1 MNNTLID
8 NSENLKMADTLK
20 KCISNDN
27 CKVIKIAT
35 GYWDIPGIMLVE
47 EELRQFLEKDGSEL
61 QLLIGTDPIVRAY
74 QQESVK
80 KGRFPEDYIKTD
92 INDLKLKEEYMGSVA
107 LLQKY
112 CHAEESESKIKIR
125 VYRTNEEGDA
135 QFLHAKCYIFLGD
148 DEATK
153 GIIGSSNFTGKGLTG
168 NLELNYLEN
177 NSMIV
182 TAVPNKFSKAKGHSC
197 WFDELWNISKP
208 WNRLF
213 LEEVLNPS
221 PIGIAVK
228 KQKEEKERT
237 LSPYETYIKYLQT
250 QFGDITD
257 ASLDA
262 ILKSYLP
269 KKIQS
274 LQYQLDAAKQCL
286 SVMKKHNGF
295 ILGDV
300 VGLGKT
306 VVGLLVIKQFIAEAA
321 SLDHSQHV
329 LIITPPAIR
338 KSWEDTIAEFDKDKD
353 EGNKIEG
360 FIDFVTTGSVA
371 SFGEEADENEDGD
384 EFENDFNHHDYGLI
398 IVDESHNFRNSAP
411 QKYKALDKLI
421 DDITTTMLVQPYVGL
436 LSATPMNNRP
446 ADLKNQIYLFQRQP
460 NHSDITGVPDG
471 KLDAFFGEMCKIYD
485 ANIKISNTD
494 EGKAALAEM
503 SDRIRRQVL
512 DHILVRRTRTDIK
525 KHYEN
530 DSEQLHFPEVCGPH
544 KLSYE
549 MDEELAQL
557 FQDTIHAI
565 APEEDDDTTIGFYR
579 YCAIGMF
586 KNEEH
591 KKLYEKRNLTV
602 ESTMKRLQK
611 IMRILL
617 VKRLESSK
625 TAFKAS
631 LNNLRH
637 YTQNM
642 LDMLDKDQVFVCPDI
657 DVNGEFAKA
666 NYNFAK
672 ATAAIEEKRIK
683 KGGNNLCFSASDFN
697 DDYKTKLENDR
708 KIIDSLY
715 ERWSANEDD
724 PKMDAFVES
733 LDSVLFNPQTNT
745 SGKLVIFTE
754 SVDTQNAIAKKAG
767 KKHKV
772 LQVSAANRN
781 ELQDTIKANFD
792 ANASE
797 QRDDYDIIVT
807 TEVLAEGVNLHRA
820 NVILNYDTPWNA
832 TRLMQRIGRVNR
844 IGSDAKEVR
853 VYNFF
858 PTNESNGVIHLIE
871 NAFAKIQSFHHML
884 GEDSKVFSER
894 EEIPELEFHKYV
906 DGEESELGKYIK
918 ELREYQKSNPE
929 RYAFIAA
936 LPCENLGGTITTANP
951 PRVASVLIYQKRKG
965 FTPVEVDE
973 DDRTHIISHLE
984 MMQMMKCE
992 PSATYAAPSM
1002 FTKHIQQL
1010 ATDCY
1015 LTDSSRSLTSDNADK
1030 MITKALDIINKLKDN
1045 PDIYEHL
1052 SKDSQRALKNAKLA
1066 VKKKNSTVIRS
1077 ILQFA
1082 KEHSLNQQSLFGIDY
1097 DINSWLGG
1105 TFAQIVKSNKT
1116 EYGPVSVAMTTI
1128 KE

>member
-61 QLLIGTDPIVRAY
+61 QLLLGTDPIVRAY

-269 KKIQS
+269 QKFQP

-398 IVDESHNFRNSAP
+398 IVDESHNFRNSDT

-565 APEEDDDTTIGFYR
+565 APEEDDDTIIGFYR

-936 LPCENLGGTITTANP
+936 LPCENLGGTIATANP
-951 PRVASVLIYQKRKG
+951 PRVAGVLIYQKRKG

>member
-353 EGNKIEG
+353 EGNKIKG

-565 APEEDDDTTIGFYR
+565 APEEDDDTIIGFYR

-936 LPCENLGGTITTANP
+936 LPCENLGGTITMANP

>member
-353 EGNKIEG
+353 EDNKIEG

-398 IVDESHNFRNSAP
+398 IVDESHNFRNSDT

-1077 ILQFA
+1077 ILRFA

>member
-353 EGNKIEG
+353 EGNKIKG

-398 IVDESHNFRNSAP
+398 IVDESHNFRNSDT

-1030 MITKALDIINKLKDN
+1030 MITKALDIIHELKDN

-1077 ILQFA
+1077 ILRFA

>member
-269 KKIQS
+269 QKFQP
-274 LQYQLDAAKQCL
+274 LQYQLDAAKQGL

-353 EGNKIEG
+353 EGNKIKG

-398 IVDESHNFRNSAP
+398 IVDESHNFRNSDT

>member
-398 IVDESHNFRNSAP
+398 IVDESHNFRNSDT

-565 APEEDDDTTIGFYR
+565 APEEDDDTIIGFYR

>member
-135 QFLHAKCYIFLGD
+135 QLLHAKCYIFLGD

-398 IVDESHNFRNSAP
+398 IVDESHNFRNSDT

-565 APEEDDDTTIGFYR
+565 APEEDDDTIIGFYR

>member
-47 EELRQFLEKDGSEL
+47 EKLHQFLEKDGREL

-135 QFLHAKCYIFLGD
+135 QLLHAKCYIFLGD

-182 TAVPNKFSKAKGHSC
+182 TAEPKQFSNAKGHSC

-221 PIGIAVK
+221 PIGVAVK
-228 KQKEEKERT
+228 KQKEEKEHT

-269 KKIQS
+269 QKFQL

-306 VVGLLVIKQFIAEAA
+306 AVGLLVIKQFIAEAS

-338 KSWEDTIAEFDKDKD
+338 KAWEDTIAEFDKD
-353 EGNKIEG
+353 ENNKIKG

-371 SFGEEADENEDGD
+371 SFDEEVDEYEDGD
-384 EFENDFNHHDYGLI
+384 EFENDFNRHDYGLI

-421 DDITTTMLVQPYVGL
+421 DDITTTMLAQPYIGL

-471 KLDAFFGEMCKIYD
+471 KLDAFFGEMRKIYD

-565 APEEDDDTTIGFYR
+565 APEEDEDDDTTIGFYR

-772 LQVSAANRN
+772 LKVSATNRN

-844 IGSDAKEVR
+844 IGSDAKEVH

-936 LPCENLGGTITTANP
+936 LPCENLGGTIATANP
-951 PRVASVLIYQKRKG
+951 PRVAGVLIYQKRKG

-992 PSATYAAPSM
+992 PSVTYAAPSM

-1077 ILQFA
+1077 ILRFA
-1082 KEHSLNQQSLFGIDY
+1082 KKHSLNQQSLFGIDY

>member
-353 EGNKIEG
+353 EDNKIEG

-398 IVDESHNFRNSAP
+398 IVDESHNFRNSDT

>member
-353 EGNKIEG
+353 EGNKIKG

-398 IVDESHNFRNSAP
+398 IVDESHNFRNSDT

-1077 ILQFA
+1077 ILRFA

>member
-353 EGNKIEG
+353 EGNKIKG

-371 SFGEEADENEDGD
+371 SFGEEADVNEDGD

-398 IVDESHNFRNSAP
+398 IVDESHNFRNSDT

-565 APEEDDDTTIGFYR
+565 APEEDDDTIIGFYR

-936 LPCENLGGTITTANP
+936 LPCENLGGTITMANP